1 MAYHTADLDV
11 PGVKKET
18 AAGHDQTRSAKF
30 FFGFLAAAARKRY
43 EKAAC
48 RARHRTSGGMVSPLF
63 QRLVHSFRF
72 SSRHPHFLSVS

>member
-1 MAYHTADLDV
+1 MAYHPADSDV
-11 PGVKKET
+11 PGAKKEA
-18 AAGHDQTRSAKF
+18 AAGHGQTHSAKIF
-30 FFGFLAAAARKRY
+30 FAFWPQPSKEAIQ
-43 EKAAC
+43 KAAC